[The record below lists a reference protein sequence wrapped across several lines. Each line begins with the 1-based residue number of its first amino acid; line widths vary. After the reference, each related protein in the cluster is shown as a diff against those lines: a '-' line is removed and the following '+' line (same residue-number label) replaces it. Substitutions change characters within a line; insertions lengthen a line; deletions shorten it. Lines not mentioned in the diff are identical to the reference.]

1 MKREY
6 SPGDDIMTRS
16 SVKSTMK
23 KHVKDYLSLYIF
35 VSVILLFGVVFGA
48 VIVNSMNVSQKQDIL
63 SFITHF
69 FGQVNNGDY
78 ISGNEVFLSSY
89 STHLKFLALI
99 WILGISI
106 IGLPII
112 LILLFMK
119 GLVVGFTVGFLVNQ
133 LGWHGILLAFSSV
146 FPQNVIVLPLYI
158 LLTVLAVQLSIRM
171 LRKQFIK
178 NDNEPIM
185 KQLVSYSI
193 VFGLVAVC
201 LSIASIIEAYGSTY
215 FLKAI
220 SEIIVSKN

>member
-1 MKREY
+1 MNRDY
-6 SPGDDIMTRS
+6 DAGVDGMTRS
-16 SVKSTMK
+16 SVQLTMK
-23 KHVKDYLSLYIF
+23 NHVKDYMPLYIF

-63 SFITHF
+63 SFITQF
-69 FGQVNNGDY
+69 FGQVNNDGY
-78 ISGNEVFLSSY
+78 INGNEVFLSSY

-171 LRKQFIK
+171 IRKQFMK
-178 NDNEPIM
+178 NDNEAIM

-193 VFGLVAVC
+193 VFCLVAIC
-201 LSIASIIEAYGSTY
+201 LSIASVIEAYGSSY